1 MCNCGATGYAFE
13 EAADLLQ
20 HLDTKLA
27 ELNPYAIPC
36 LNEFGVTDLEEVRCG
51 LVGRQGSIEH
61 CKGARRSDGA
71 GCRSNAPMEPRAS
84 GLGMC
89 RNAGKTYRLSDAIRR
104 LSPPRA
110 PGHRD
115 LATRR

>member
-1 MCNCGATGYAFE
+1 MEPRVSRNASME
-13 EAADLLQ
+13 
-20 HLDTKLA
+20 
-27 ELNPYAIPC
+27 PR
-36 LNEFGVTDLEEVRCG
+36 VSR
-51 LVGRQGSIEH
+51 
-61 CKGARRSDGA
+61 
-71 GCRSNAPMEPRAS
+71 NAPMEPRAS